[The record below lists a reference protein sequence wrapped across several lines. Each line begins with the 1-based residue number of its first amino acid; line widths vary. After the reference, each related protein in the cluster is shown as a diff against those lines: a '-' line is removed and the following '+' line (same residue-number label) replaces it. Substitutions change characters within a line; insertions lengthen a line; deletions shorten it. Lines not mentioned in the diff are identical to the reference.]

1 MAKGREM
8 GLVSFKRS
16 FTVDI
21 KTCKIFL
28 NLSKEDATVNSE
40 FIQQVYFCLGR
51 QTHICQLIA
60 PKWLK

>member
-8 GLVSFKRS
+8 GMVSFERS

-40 FIQQVYFCLGR
+40 FIQEVDFCLG
-51 QTHICQLIA
+51 
-60 PKWLK
+60 